1 MALNF
6 LVTGVK
12 LLKKSLD
19 KKKKMKEKA
28 KKFVGGD
35 KGREASKDKQDNG

>member
-19 KKKKMKEKA
+19 KKKMKEKA
-28 KKFVGGD
+28 KKFVVVI
-35 KGREASKDKQDNG
+35 KKKREQK